1 MNPFRRGR
9 KQQAPAS
16 GPLHPDDDQWFRP
29 VESKGRGAKKR
40 KSAAKV
46 AAPPSAA
53 AARAAQLRQETQPTP
68 RPPTPDDETQTIT
81 PPAGWLDDTTQIP
94 RVTDAAPPLAEAAGG
109 AGGTRTAAKKAGPGK
124 PPRRKRSKLRTF
136 AWGVLTLITIG
147 FVAILVVYAR
157 IDVPN
162 ANAAATRQTTRVYY
176 AGGTEEIG
184 RFGDVNRSEVSLD
197 KMPQPL
203 RDAVLA
209 GENRN
214 FYSDSGIS
222 PKGIARALWVNLRGG
237 SAQQGGSTI
246 TQQYVKNYYLTP
258 ARTIKRKF
266 REALLS
272 IKIDQKLSKD
282 QILEDYLNTIYLG
295 RGAYG
300 VQAAAKAYFGVDVQS
315 LTPSQSLVLASV
327 IRAPS
332 RYDPN
337 DKAGA
342 AALKARWG
350 YIADVMV
357 SSHTLTAPQRAALK
371 YPKFPAQ
378 AQSQSRY
385 GGQRGYILTTVRRE
399 LLDRGLSAEDIDN
412 GGFRVVTTLDKQA
425 QESALAAVAKEFPKT
440 KNKGLRVG
448 LVAVQPKTGN
458 IMAMYGGKDFLGK
471 DKYAQVNAAYYPI
484 QPGSTLKIFTT
495 AALLEAGYTM
505 DSVFTGNSGLKLPGS
520 RPVNNEFNKSY
531 GPVTLQKALDQSIN
545 TAFVQA
551 TYKLGSSKVRDA
563 IEAAGIPHDTPGL
576 ETNARITL
584 GIASIRPVLIADAVA
599 TLCGGGI
606 HAEQHI
612 VDKVYATNGGQAPLR
627 KPVISP
633 SPVFPPEVVAKT
645 IAAMEDVVKHGT
657 GTAAL
662 KLHRPVAGK
671 TGTHQSLTAW
681 FSGCT
686 PQLAGSVVYFKGDG
700 TKSLDGV
707 AGLPTFFGAV
717 YPAATWTTFMKGAL
731 RGQPVA
737 KFPVVNADGSTGPQA
752 TTNPNDTTTAP
763 VGPPDGGTKLQF
775 PGFDNGP
782 SGYSPTPKPTP
793 TPTSTGKATGKAT
806 PKATAK
812 PTTASTAVCTNDR
825 KKATEQMPYDARC
838 TADGRLGK
846 TGGGAPAARGG
857 APPTS

>member
-1 MNPFRRGR
+1 
-9 KQQAPAS
+9 
-16 GPLHPDDDQWFRP
+16 
-29 VESKGRGAKKR
+29 
-40 KSAAKV
+40 
-46 AAPPSAA
+46 
-53 AARAAQLRQETQPTP
+53 
-68 RPPTPDDETQTIT
+68 
-81 PPAGWLDDTTQIP
+81 
-94 RVTDAAPPLAEAAGG
+94 
-109 AGGTRTAAKKAGPGK
+109 
-124 PPRRKRSKLRTF
+124 
-136 AWGVLTLITIG
+136 
-147 FVAILVVYAR
+147 
-157 IDVPN
+157 
-162 ANAAATRQTTRVYY
+162 TTRVYY

-258 ARTIKRKF
+258 ARTIKRKL

-300 VQAAAKAYFGVDVQS
+300 VQAAAKAYFGVDVQN

-337 DKAGA
+337 DKAGRS
-342 AALKARWG
+342 ALTARWS

-371 YPKFPAQ
+371 FPKFPAQ

-412 GGFRVVTTLDKQA
+412 GGYRVVTTLDKQA

-495 AALLEAGYTM
+495 AALLQAGYTM

-531 GPVTLQKALDQSIN
+531 GPVTLQRALDESIN

-584 GIASIRPVLIADAVA
+584 GIASVRPVLVADAVA
-599 TLCGGGI
+599 TLCGEGI
-606 HAEQHI
+606 HA
-612 VDKVYATNGGQAPLR
+612 
-627 KPVISP
+627 
-633 SPVFPPEVVAKT
+633 
-645 IAAMEDVVKHGT
+645 
-657 GTAAL
+657 
-662 KLHRPVAGK
+662 
-671 TGTHQSLTAW
+671 
-681 FSGCT
+681 
-686 PQLAGSVVYFKGDG
+686 
-700 TKSLDGV
+700 
-707 AGLPTFFGAV
+707 
-717 YPAATWTTFMKGAL
+717 
-731 RGQPVA
+731 
-737 KFPVVNADGSTGPQA
+737 
-752 TTNPNDTTTAP
+752 
-763 VGPPDGGTKLQF
+763 
-775 PGFDNGP
+775 
-782 SGYSPTPKPTP
+782 
-793 TPTSTGKATGKAT
+793 
-806 PKATAK
+806 
-812 PTTASTAVCTNDR
+812 
-825 KKATEQMPYDARC
+825 
-838 TADGRLGK
+838 
-846 TGGGAPAARGG
+846 
-857 APPTS
+857 